1 MGRHSVMIAASVA
14 SGLLAA
20 PRTVMVAA
28 TVAGGLRAVPL
39 GDAPGDHRHP
49 VRRPATADGTIGG

>member
-1 MGRHSVMIAASVA
+1 MIAATVA
-14 SGLLAA
+14 PGRLTA

-49 VRRPATADGTIGG
+49 ARRPDTADGTIGG

>member
-1 MGRHSVMIAASVA
+1 MGRHSVM
-14 SGLLAA
+14 
-20 PRTVMVAA
+20 TAA
-28 TVAGGLRAVPL
+28 TVARGRHAAPL